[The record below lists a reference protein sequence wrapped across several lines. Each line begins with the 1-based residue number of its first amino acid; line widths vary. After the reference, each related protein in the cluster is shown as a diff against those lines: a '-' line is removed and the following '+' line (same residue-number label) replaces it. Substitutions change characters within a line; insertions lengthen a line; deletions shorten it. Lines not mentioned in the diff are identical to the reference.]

1 MIFKLAYKNIMG
13 AGFRTWLNI
22 FILSLSY
29 FVIIALQGFFM
40 GWQDDASRE
49 MKNWDFA
56 GGQYWQEAYDPY
68 DPYTL
73 EDSHATIPED
83 LQKLLDNGEAIS
95 ILLSPATIYPERR
108 MRNIVLKG
116 IDPDQDL
123 IELPTKYLA
132 DPDGETNCIIGS
144 GFADNLNI
152 KEGDFIVLR
161 WRDKNG
167 TYDARDIKVAH
178 VFSTTVITVESNQ
191 VWISLPVLQE
201 MLGLPNEATII
212 TIKDEMY
219 NKEFSGWQY
228 KNLDFLLIDLTNMIK
243 AKTIGSSI
251 MYILMLFLAMI
262 AIFDTQI
269 LSIFRRRKEMGT
281 MMAMG
286 MTRPKIIQLFT
297 LEGVLHAVL
306 AILMGAVYGIPL
318 LRYFE
323 KVGMQIGMD
332 AKEWG
337 LSGLDDA
344 LYPVYGW
351 KLVVGT
357 IVLVLITVTIV
368 SFLPTRKIAKL
379 KPTDALRGKMTK

>member
-40 GWQDDASRE
+40 GWQNDASRE

-56 GGQYWQEAYDPY
+56 GGQYWQETYDPY

-73 EDSHATIPED
+73 EDSHAAIPED
-83 LQKLLDNGEAIS
+83 LQKLIADEEAIS
-95 ILLSPATIYPERR
+95 ILFSPATIYPEGR

-116 IDPDQDL
+116 IDPNQNL
-123 IELPTKYLA
+123 IELPTKYLTNS
-132 DPDGETNCIIGS
+132 DDEINCIIGS

-152 KEGDFIVLR
+152 KEGDYIVLR

-167 TYDARDIKVAH
+167 TYDARDINVTH
-178 VFSTTVITVESNQ
+178 IFSTTVITVESNQ
-191 VWISLPVLQE
+191 IWIALPTLQE
-201 MLGLPNEATII
+201 MLGLEDEATII

-219 NKEFSGWQY
+219 SKEFSGWQY
-228 KNLDFLLIDLTNMIK
+228 KDLDFLLIDLTNMIK

-251 MYILMLFLAMI
+251 MYILMLFLAML

-269 LSIFRRRKEMGT
+269 LSIFQRRKEMGT

-318 LRYFE
+318 LNHFQ

-351 KLVVGT
+351 KLVVET
-357 IVLVLITVTIV
+357 IILVLITVTIV

>member
-1 MIFKLAYKNIMG
+1 MIFKLAYKNIIG
-13 AGFRTWLNI
+13 AGLRTWLNI

-29 FVIIALQGFFM
+29 FAIIALQGFFV

-49 MKNWDFA
+49 MKNWYIA
-56 GGQYWQEAYDPY
+56 GGQYWQESYDPY

-73 EDSHATIPED
+73 EDSHGPIPEE
-83 LQKLLDNGEAIS
+83 LQKLISKGEAIS
-95 ILLSPATIYPERR
+95 ILISPATIYPEGR

-116 IDPDQDL
+116 IDPKQDL
-123 IELPTKYLA
+123 IELPTKYLT
-132 DPDGETNCIIGS
+132 DPNGEINCIIGS
-144 GFADNLNI
+144 GFADNMNI

-167 TYDARDIKVAH
+167 VYDARDIKVAH
-178 VFSTTVITVESNQ
+178 IFFTTVISVENNQ
-191 VWISLPVLQE
+191 IWIALDALQE
-201 MLGLPNEATII
+201 MLNLPGEATII
-212 TIKDEMY
+212 PVKDELYKM
-219 NKEFSGWQY
+219 EFSGWQH
-228 KNLDFLLIDLTNMIK
+228 KDLAFLLLDLTNLIK
-243 AKTIGSSI
+243 TKTIGSSI
-251 MYILMLFLAMI
+251 MYVLLLFLAVL

-269 LSIFRRRKEMGT
+269 LSIFHRRKEMGT
-281 MMAMG
+281 LMALG
-286 MTRPKIIQLFT
+286 MTRSKIIQMFT

-318 LRYFE
+318 LNHFQ
-323 KVGMQIGMD
+323 KVGMQLGAD
-332 AKEWG
+332 TKEWG

-351 KLVVGT
+351 KLVLGT
-357 IVLVLITVTIV
+357 VILVLITITIV

>member
-1 MIFKLAYKNIMG
+1 MILKLATKNILG
-13 AGFRTWLNI
+13 AGLRTWLNI

-29 FVIIALQGFFM
+29 FVIIALQGFYV
-40 GWQDDASRE
+40 GWQDDAARE
-49 MKNWDFA
+49 MKNWNLA
-56 GGQYWQEAYDPY
+56 GGQYWQETYDPY
-68 DPYTL
+68 DPFTL
-73 EDSHATIPED
+73 ENSHSIIPEE
-83 LQKLLDNGEAIS
+83 LQKKIDSGEAIS
-95 ILLSPATIYPERR
+95 ILFAPATIYPDGR

-116 IDPDQDL
+116 IDPNQSL
-123 IELPTKYLA
+123 IELPTKYLVNSNN
-132 DPDGETNCIIGS
+132 EINCIIGS

-152 KEGDFIVLR
+152 KQGDYIVLR

-167 TYDARDIKVAH
+167 TYDARDIKVSH
-178 VFSTTVITVESNQ
+178 IFSTTVITVESNQ
-191 VWISLPVLQE
+191 VWISLPILQE
-201 MLGLPNEATII
+201 MLDLPNEATII
-212 TIKDEMY
+212 TIKDEMFDQ
-219 NKEFSGWQY
+219 EITGWQY
-228 KNLDFLLIDLTNMIK
+228 KNLDILLIDLTNMIK

-251 MYILMLFLAMI
+251 MYILMLFLAML
-262 AIFDTQI
+262 AIFDTQV
-269 LSIFRRRKEMGT
+269 LAIFRRRKEIGT

-297 LEGVLHAVL
+297 LEGILHAIL
-306 AILMGAVYGIPL
+306 AIFMGAVYGIPL
-318 LRYFE
+318 LNHFQ

-351 KLVVGT
+351 KLVLGT
-357 IVLVLITVTIV
+357 IVLVLITITVV

>member
-1 MIFKLAYKNIMG
+1 MIFKLAYKNIIG
-13 AGFRTWLNI
+13 AGFRTWLNV

-29 FVIIALQGFFM
+29 FVIIALQGFFL

-56 GGQYWQEAYDPY
+56 GGQYWQETYDPY

-73 EDSHATIPED
+73 EDSHAAIPEE
-83 LQKLLDNGEAIS
+83 LQKLVANGEAIS
-95 ILLSPATIYPERR
+95 ILFSPATIYPEGR

-116 IDPDQDL
+116 IDPDQSL
-123 IELPTKYLA
+123 IELPTKHLA
-132 DPDGETNCIIGS
+132 DTDGDIGCIIGS

-167 TYDARDIKVAH
+167 TYDARDINVSH
-178 VFSTTVITVESNQ
+178 VFSTTVFTVENNQ
-191 VWISLPVLQE
+191 IWISLPTLQE
-201 MLGLPNEATII
+201 MLGLSNEATII

-219 NKEFSGWQY
+219 SKEFSGWQY
-228 KNLDFLLIDLTNMIK
+228 KDLDFLLIDLTNMIK

-251 MYILMLFLAMI
+251 MYILMLFLAI
-262 AIFDTQI
+262 LAIFDTQI

-318 LRYFE
+318 LNHFQ
-323 KVGMQIGMD
+323 KVGMRIGMD

-357 IVLVLITVTIV
+357 IIFVLITVTIV